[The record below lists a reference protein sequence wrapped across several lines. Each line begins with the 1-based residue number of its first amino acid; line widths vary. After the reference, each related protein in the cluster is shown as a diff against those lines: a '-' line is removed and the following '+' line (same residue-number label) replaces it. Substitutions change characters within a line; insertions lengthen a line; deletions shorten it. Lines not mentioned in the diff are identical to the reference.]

1 VSGDRSLALAW
12 YGGVLGGLLPVLL
25 LGFLYS
31 ALADRTVFVLWALV
45 VGACWVVLLRQGLS
59 AGWARIRL
67 LGALALLLAAGL
79 AIFAALES
87 WHHEILDL
95 GFRAVFPGIYHPSA
109 TAPRTVGVVAA
120 ALGIV
125 GAACLAVGGRHLK
138 TPEHRE
144 VGKSSALPFEASPP
158 GPLSLT
164 GEGEGDA
171 YSGPVLSARPS
182 RSGSPSP
189 VTERGPGGEASK
201 GMPSNPPPDVVAGQE
216 GEIQTE

>member
-1 VSGDRSLALAW
+1 VSEDRSLARAW

-45 VGACWVVLLRQGLS
+45 VGACWVVLLRQGLC
-59 AGWARIRL
+59 AGWARFRF

-79 AIFAALES
+79 AVFAALES
-87 WHHEILDL
+87 RHHEILDL
-95 GFRAVFPGIYHPSA
+95 GFRAVFPGIYHLRT
-109 TAPRTVGVVAA
+109 TAPRTAGVLAA
-120 ALGIV
+120 VLGIA
-125 GAACLAVGGRHLK
+125 GAVCLAVPHLKPPERRGGGR
-138 TPEHRE
+138 
-144 VGKSSALPFEASPP
+144 SNALPFEASPP

-171 YSGPVLSARPS
+171 DSGPILPARPS

-189 VTERGPGGEASK
+189 VTERGSGGEVSK
-201 GMPSNPPPDVVAGQE
+201 GMPPDPSPDPFSDQE
-216 GEIQTE
+216 RQTE